1 MVIVTSLNFIFI
13 GLIVILVKLI
23 YQEIVVKISQ
33 KASGIL
39 LSSKSN
45 FNEIILILNLKQ
57 ILLVWTSITMIKLG
71 EFNPF
76 SGKDLVLL
84 SLSLVSIKILN
95 ISKATL
101 IADLGSTFSIL
112 LLGAVI
118 GVRSSGSVIEPLSDL
133 LASLTLVIPLLLW
146 LLMLFTTYLLFSFL
160 QMKILL
166 PVIASV
172 MITVVILKKVELKH
186 SISILLLILILA
198 FFSSKFM
205 LKHRGDQDKN
215 YVFTHPHTDNPVNN
229 SFYLNQENTFSQAET
244 KHEGRLRPEKMH
256 LKGDQETIQATLQMK
271 LFELRRDFL
280 IVSYKS
286 NKYQCELNAIDISDQ
301 NVFVKAFFKIILP
314 LPRSISQFIT
324 ANGLFSSLKLQGFAK
339 DCRALIG
346 RQITASILKVETYDN
361 QTCSQMNQ
369 DDNYHDRSIL
379 SNIVSSLFSNFKAA
393 IDHLSL

>member
-1 MVIVTSLNFIFI
+1 MVIVTSLNFLFI

-23 YQEIVVKISQ
+23 YQEIAVKISQ

-57 ILLVWTSITMIKLG
+57 ILLVWTSITMVKLG

-84 SLSLVSIKILN
+84 SFALVSIKILN

-112 LLGAVI
+112 LLGGVI

-133 LASLTLVIPLLLW
+133 LASLTLAIPLLLW

-172 MITVVILKKVELKH
+172 IITVVILKKVELKH
-186 SISILLLILILA
+186 SILLLIVVLV

-205 LKHRGDQDKN
+205 QKHRGDHEKN

-229 SFYLNQENTFSQAET
+229 SIYLNQGNSFSQAET
-244 KHEGRLRPEKMH
+244 KHEGRLRPEKMY

-271 LFELRRDFL
+271 MFELRRDFL

-286 NKYQCELNAIDISDQ
+286 NEYQCELNAIDISEQ

-314 LPRSISQFIT
+314 LPNSISQFIT

-369 DDNYHDRSIL
+369 DDNYYDRSIL
-379 SNIVSSLFSNFKAA
+379 SNFVSSLLSNLNAA

>member
-1 MVIVTSLNFIFI
+1 MVIVTSLNFLFI

-23 YQEIVVKISQ
+23 YQEIAVKISQ
-33 KASGIL
+33 KASEIL

-84 SLSLVSIKILN
+84 SFALVSIKILN

-112 LLGAVI
+112 LLGGVI

-133 LASLTLVIPLLLW
+133 LASLTLAIPLLLW

-172 MITVVILKKVELKH
+172 IITVVILKKVELKH
-186 SISILLLILILA
+186 SILLLILVLV
-198 FFSSKFM
+198 FYSSTFM
-205 LKHRGDQDKN
+205 QKHRGDHEKN
-215 YVFTHPHTDNPVNN
+215 FVFTLPVNN
-229 SFYLNQENTFSQAET
+229 SFYLSQAET

-256 LKGDQETIQATLQMK
+256 LKGDQETIQATLQKKM
-271 LFELRRDFL
+271 FELRRDFL

-286 NKYQCELNAIDISDQ
+286 NEYQCELNAIDISDQ

-369 DDNYHDRSIL
+369 DDSYHDRSIL
-379 SNIVSSLFSNFKAA
+379 SNFVSSLLSNFKAA

>member
-1 MVIVTSLNFIFI
+1 MVIVTSLNFLFI

-23 YQEIVVKISQ
+23 YQEIAVKISQ
-33 KASGIL
+33 KASEIL

-84 SLSLVSIKILN
+84 SFALVSIKILN

-112 LLGAVI
+112 LLGGVI

-133 LASLTLVIPLLLW
+133 LASLTLAIPLLLW

-172 MITVVILKKVELKH
+172 IITVVILKKVELKH
-186 SISILLLILILA
+186 SILLLILVLV

-205 LKHRGDQDKN
+205 QKHRGNQENN
-215 YVFTHPHTDNPVNN
+215 YVFTHPHTDNLVNN
-229 SFYLNQENTFSQAET
+229 LSQENTFSQAET

-256 LKGDQETIQATLQMK
+256 LKGDQETIQATLQKKM
-271 LFELRRDFL
+271 FELRRDFL

-286 NKYQCELNAIDISDQ
+286 NEYQCELNAIDISDQ

-369 DDNYHDRSIL
+369 DDSYHDRSIL
-379 SNIVSSLFSNFKAA
+379 SNFVSSLLSNFKAA